1 MNRGRV
7 IGNHDVGVFV
17 VGRETSAELAD
28 VHILDTRSEVSNGTG
43 GRGLLFSSVPRWCFQ
58 RASSRTIERSG
69 FFASHED
76 TSVELIESK
85 VSGTRVARCEED
97 AALDCPLAGRG
108 FGDGILALGGAHI
121 GLNAFEL
128 TGNARVGLYLYDTG
142 DALGGAP
149 TLDVFGGLIMNN
161 DYGINFSGG
170 TISPSDFAGKE
181 VACYDN
187 PATIDGCFSEVQLE
201 VPSVA
206 DAVEDLAR

>member
-1 MNRGRV
+1 MTV
-7 IGNHDVGVFV
+7 SWPV
-17 VGRETSAELAD
+17 VR
-28 VHILDTRSEVSNGTG
+28 IL
-43 GRGLLFSSVPRWCFQ
+43 
-58 RASSRTIERSG
+58 G
-69 FFASHED
+69 F
-76 TSVELIESK
+76 
-85 VSGTRVARCEED
+85 
-97 AALDCPLAGRG
+97 
-108 FGDGILALGGAHI
+108 
-121 GLNAFEL
+121 NAFEL